1 MDRPTVTWIRRSKP
15 PEAPPRPSGTELGEI
30 AARWR
35 GFRLLYPIYA
45 ELSRRFQL
53 GPPCDYL
60 DSPINRHEPE
70 VLKAVE
76 AWFAAVDER
85 CEAWQLRQLLQA
97 TSLGCE
103 EAISALAIRCLSKP
117 DRTGQDRDKI
127 DFLLVQHLD
136 QHAPHSVPDG
146 GLELEEV
153 ARILEPLLGET
164 STVQP
169 AWMSPLDEALAE
181 LEQCRSLRD
190 LLARRLIERVRAMKE
205 EAGQMFYGSAVLLA
219 FTRFNF
225 HMRRAFFRCLS
236 DDLQA
241 VRQQLREL
249 KRGGVETVDCTGAQL
264 SANEPLESIRELCSH
279 WKQPFGAPY
288 AAGHSFK
295 QLVEIRAAVQA
306 ARDALEATAGAVDT
320 ASPSLSTSERLL

>member
-1 MDRPTVTWIRRSKP
+1 VDCPTVTWIRRSKP
-15 PEAPPRPSGTELGEI
+15 PETPPRPSGTELGEI

-53 GPPCDYL
+53 GPPCNHL
-60 DSPINRHEPE
+60 ESPVNRSEPE

-76 AWFAAVDER
+76 AWFSAIDER
-85 CEAWQLRQLLQA
+85 SEAWQLRQLLQA
-97 TSLGCE
+97 TSLGSE

-117 DRTGQDRDKI
+117 DKTAQDRDKV
-127 DFLLVQHLD
+127 DFLLVQYLD
-136 QHAPHSVPDG
+136 QHAPHSLPDG
-146 GLELEEV
+146 GLELEDV
-153 ARILEPLLGET
+153 ARILEPVLGET
-164 STVQP
+164 STVP
-169 AWMSPLDEALAE
+169 PPWMSPLDEAAAE
-181 LEQCRSLRD
+181 LQQCRCLRD
-190 LLARRLIERVRAMKE
+190 LLERGLIESVRALKE
-205 EAGQMFYGSAVLLA
+205 GAGQMFYGSAVLLT

-241 VRQQLREL
+241 IRQQLREL
-249 KRGGVETVDCTGAQL
+249 KRGGVEAVDCTGAQL

-279 WKQPFGAPY
+279 WRQPFGAPY
-288 AAGHSFK
+288 AAGHSFE

-306 ARDALEATAGAVDT
+306 TRDALNAAAGAVDT